1 MIQITLF
8 YNKVYFEMKLVGKLP
23 QLACEGSHGVMV
35 STLDFESS
43 DPSSNL
49 GRTWWECSRGYSDSP
64 CAFWCLKTQDVIFII
79 SINT

>member
-23 QLACEGSHGVMV
+23 QLVRVRSHGVMV

-49 GRTWWECSRGYSDSP
+49 GGTWWECIRCSNSP
-64 CAFWCLKTQDVIFII
+64 CSFWYLKTKDLIFI
-79 SINT
+79 NT